1 MKADLTRPIMNTGR
15 WQTELVAASYCH
27 LNCGSEYVT
36 SMMNV
41 QLLPSDFSAK
51 NLAQH

>member
-1 MKADLTRPIMNTGR
+1 MNTGW
-15 WQTELVAASYCH
+15 WQTELVLVAASYCH